1 MALQKIIFKPGINRE
16 GTDYSNEGGWFNS
29 NFVRFRKG
37 LPEKIGGWQKA
48 TTNTFKSTG
57 RALHAWVS
65 LAGTKFI
72 GLGATWKYY
81 ILEGSGFYDITPI
94 RATTSA
100 GDVTFSATNGDATIT
115 VTDTSHGAVQNDF
128 VTFSGA
134 ATLGGLITASV
145 LNQEYQIATIVNA
158 NSYTVEAKDTDGAT
172 VTANASDSGNG
183 GGSTVG
189 AYQINVGLDVYVPS
203 TGWGIGTWGSGTFG
217 SAGTLGL
224 TNQLR
229 LWSHDNFGEDLVIN
243 PRMGGIYYWDTSAK
257 TLGTD
262 RAVSLSDLSGAN
274 LPPTKALQVLV
285 SDIDRHVICFG
296 ADPLND
302 GGTARTGTLDPMF
315 IAWSDQENIT
325 EWEPKAT
332 NTAGSFRLSAGSA
345 IIGAVRARQETL
357 VWTDTSLYAMSFIGQ
372 PFTFS
377 VNLVNEGVGLVGP
390 NAMINSPK
398 GVFWMDKKGFYNYG
412 GNIQQLPCSVDAYV
426 FNDLNQTQNYQIFGF
441 LNKAFDEVGWFYCS
455 GDSTVLDRYVVYNY
469 EEGTWV
475 IGNLTRTCWLDEG
488 IFSEP
493 KATYSSSDVGYL
505 YDHETGN
512 DADGSAMTDVFI
524 ESSDFDIDPAGEQF
538 QFISKII
545 PDIKFTG
552 SGSTGT
558 GGQTAEV
565 VLKKRNY
572 PGEDLTTATT
582 SSCTSNTTKI
592 DTRVR
597 GRQAVLR
604 IQSNDDDT
612 TKTGMSF
619 RVGAMRLDIKPDGM
633 R

>member
-1 MALQKIIFKPGINRE
+1 MALQKIIFRPGINRE

-29 NFVRFRKG
+29 NLVRFRKG
-37 LPEKIGGWQKA
+37 LPEKIGGWAK
-48 TTNTFKSTG
+48 TTTSSFKSTG

-81 ILEGSGFYDITPI
+81 ILEGAGFYDITPI

-115 VTDTSHGAVQNDF
+115 VADTSHGAVQNDF

-134 ATLGGLITASV
+134 ASLGGNVTAAV

-158 NSYTVEAKDTDGAT
+158 NSYTIEAKDTDGAT

-183 GGSTVG
+183 GSSTVG

-262 RAVSLSDLSGAN
+262 RAVALSDLSGAN
-274 LPPTKALQVLV
+274 LTPTKALQVLV
-285 SDIDRHVICFG
+285 SDVDRHVICFG

-325 EWEPKAT
+325 EWEPKST

-345 IIGAVRARQETL
+345 IVGATRARQETL
-357 VWTDTSLYAMSFIGQ
+357 IWTDTSLYAMSFVGQ

-390 NAMINSPK
+390 NAMINTPK

-412 GNIQQLPCSVDAYV
+412 GNIQQLQCSVDAYV
-426 FNDLNQTQNYQIFGF
+426 FGDLNQTQNYQIFGF
-441 LNKAFDEVGWFYCS
+441 VNKAFDEVGWFYCS
-455 GDSTVLDRYVVYNY
+455 GESTVLDRYVVYNY

-488 IFSEP
+488 IFSDP

-524 ESSDFDIDPAGEQF
+524 ESSDFDIDPAGDQF

-558 GGQTAEV
+558 GGQTAEI

-572 PGEDLTTATT
+572 PGEDLTTAVTG
-582 SSCTSNTTKI
+582 SCTSNTTKI